1 MLERRQFYQIYLI
14 IALGFG
20 GIGLLDSF
28 LQFCVSC
35 KGAYQTEISLISF
48 MFVLIN
54 IIAIPYFWYNKMESF
69 AYLLPVYHLS
79 VYSLLTIFGIFL
91 AMKSLVEGST
101 ITGFIIAGMLASLF
115 EITLTVFLMRKEN
128 LI

>member
-1 MLERRQFYQIYLI
+1 MSDRRRFFQIYLI

-35 KGAYQTEISLISF
+35 QGTYQTEISLISF
-48 MFVLIN
+48 IFLLLN
-54 IIAIPYFWYNKMESF
+54 IIAIPYFWYNKMELM
-69 AYLLPVYHLS
+69 AYLLPVYHIS
-79 VYSLLTIFGIFL
+79 MYSLLSLFGIIL
-91 AMKSLVEGST
+91 AMKSLVQGPT
-101 ITGFIIAGMLASLF
+101 VTGFIIAGMLASLF
-115 EITLTVFLMRKEN
+115 EITFTVLLMRKEK